1 MATAWPTRFLDANL
15 DRIAITTL
23 PLVLHPRTWIDRRRE
38 YVEFLDEHTLRREV
52 RVDFAVPV
60 QRWPLTTSSDKP
72 MFLAPVA
79 LVAKG
84 SLRQLRVD
92 DPNGAEIAPVN
103 RGDAEKVACRLLILV
118 AEATAGGSLAG
129 DLERELR
136 ALVVAPPSEKQA
148 TLGRLHGLEGDGS
161 TQLARLLTDSRF
173 RILLADL
180 ADNFLFLVP
189 VVDLEADQRASVRYV
204 YEEPAPLEKP
214 DWRETLGFN
223 AVDLAFDVPALG
235 SALSCDI
242 DIKAP
247 EELRI
252 ESARIL
258 RGAAGT
264 AVLAEDPSP
273 SRIAHL
279 RVHDEPRGT
288 RGVVWVGLRLRSG
301 GFLASSVIA
310 AFLTVAV
317 LTLGVVRADA
327 VGRATES
334 AAALLIGL
342 PALLAGYL
350 VRPGEHRLV
359 GRVIGGIRRLLAGLV
374 LLCVVAIGTLIGG
387 MGEDARQVAWGI
399 LAGLA
404 LLAFGATLA
413 TWLRARRLEQ

>member
-1 MATAWPTRFLDANL
+1 MAPAWPERLLDANL

-52 RVDFAVPV
+52 RVDFTVPT
-60 QRWPLTTSSDKP
+60 QRWPLESSSGKP
-72 MFLAPVA
+72 LFLAPVA

-92 DPNGAEIAPVN
+92 DPTGVEIAPIN
-103 RGDAEKVACRLLILV
+103 RGDAEKVACRLLVLV
-118 AEATAGGSLAG
+118 AEATVGGSLAD
-129 DLERELR
+129 DLERELKR
-136 ALVVAPPSEKQA
+136 LATAPPSEKQA
-148 TLGRLHGLEGDGS
+148 IRRRLDRLEGDGS
-161 TQLARLLTDSRF
+161 TQLARLVRDSRF

-189 VVDLEADQRASVRYV
+189 VGLAADERGSVRYV
-204 YEEPAPLEKP
+204 YEEPVPLEEP
-214 DWRETLGFN
+214 GWRASLGFS
-223 AVDLAFDVPALG
+223 AVDLDFDAPALG

-247 EELRI
+247 EELTI
-252 ESARIL
+252 DSARIL
-258 RGAAGT
+258 EGAAGT

-279 RVHDEPRGT
+279 RVHDKPRGT
-288 RGVVWVGLRLRSG
+288 RGVVRVGLRPRSG

-310 AFLTVAV
+310 AVLTVAV
-317 LTLGVVRADA
+317 LILGVARAEE
-327 VGRATES
+327 VGKATES

-359 GRVIGGIRRLLAGLV
+359 GRVIGGLRRVLFGLV
-374 LLCVVAIGTLIGG
+374 LLCVIAIGTLIGG
-387 MGEDARQVAWGI
+387 MGEDARRVAWGL

-404 LLAFGATLA
+404 VLALVVTSAA
-413 TWLRARRLEQ
+413 WRRARTLER